1 MSHPDEGLLQELLD
15 GELAPADEAVV
26 RAHLAACAACVALLE
41 ELRVTQAEA
50 ASIVSRLELDP
61 PLRRAAPRRAGI
73 RRGNLRLLGL
83 AASTMLVAGTSWL
96 LFRTSPGAGHVDR
109 LAGDSGRVDVGT
121 PREERDQPAA
131 GAPAPAAVAAPV
143 PTTGQVAADEKKA
156 KAGPAPLAP
165 GQSRFR
171 RTLKEEPAARVA
183 SPAPA
188 GAANT
193 APPSLTV
200 AEAESRLGWK
210 VRTIAGLRPQSVEL
224 MPSVPEGVPGA
235 ASGVRQRY
243 MVGGVP
249 VVLVQQVV
257 ARPEENQVSKSA
269 GRAAELTSKQQP
281 VTADHAMAEQAK
293 DQPEGVATRAAP
305 APAALSIRSWDAA
318 GVRFEL
324 EGALPAD
331 SLEALMRRVR

>member
-1 MSHPDEGLLQELLD
+1 
-15 GELAPADEAVV
+15 
-26 RAHLAACAACVALLE
+26 
-41 ELRVTQAEA
+41 
-50 ASIVSRLELDP
+50 
-61 PLRRAAPRRAGI
+61 
-73 RRGNLRLLGL
+73 
-83 AASTMLVAGTSWL
+83 VAGTSWL

-109 LAGDSGRVDVGT
+109 LAGDSGRVDAGT

-131 GAPAPAAVAAPV
+131 GAPTPAAVPAPA
-143 PTTGQVAADEKKA
+143 TSQMAADEKKA
-156 KAGPAPLAP
+156 KADAAPLVP
-165 GQSRFR
+165 GKNMLPRS
-171 RTLKEEPAARVA
+171 LKEERAAPAV

-188 GAANT
+188 VAANT

-200 AEAESRLGWK
+200 EEAELRLGWK

-224 MPSVPEGVPGA
+224 MPSVPERVPGA

-243 MVGGVP
+243 LIGGVP

-257 ARPEENQVSKSA
+257 AGRDENQASKSA

-293 DQPEGVATRAAP
+293 DQPEGVAARAAP
-305 APAALSIRSWDAA
+305 AAAALGVRSWDAA
-318 GVRFEL
+318 GVCYEL